1 MLTQQLEIQAAT
13 LNPDPS
19 SFAQLNVTLDC
30 QVMMLE
36 DIEASLS
43 PGFQEPEFSPLESQ
57 SNVLEELPNNKFE
70 NESSSENLSEG
81 SQKNSPFA
89 DCWEDVDE
97 SIWIEP
103 LTLDDDCSKN
113 SNCSSVKSDSLNSP
127 VSKKSKKKG
136 ANGKAPKSKKKPV
149 EKRVTKSELEWLETQ
164 KARKE
169 ILTRVNT
176 EIIEKVSVDKSLLLE
191 KSQSIRFNEC
201 PLIKEFTK
209 IALDTKKFIKKAK
222 KGKRKISMGDPPEIE
237 QDDASCAQQE
247 KIFKEVTKKSS
258 LKGSELEFTYNF
270 PITC

>member
-1 MLTQQLEIQAAT
+1 
-13 LNPDPS
+13 
-19 SFAQLNVTLDC
+19 
-30 QVMMLE
+30 MMLE
-36 DIEASLS
+36 DIEANLS
-43 PGFQEPEFSPLESQ
+43 PTIPEPELGSPLNTQ
-57 SNVLEELPNNKFE
+57 SNVLEELPNKFE
-70 NESSSENLSEG
+70 TESSSENLSEG

-97 SIWIEP
+97 DIFIEP

-113 SNCSSVKSDSLNSP
+113 SNCSSTKSDSLNSP
-127 VSKKSKKKG
+127 VSKKGKKKNG
-136 ANGKAPKSKKKPV
+136 PNGKAPKSKKKPV

-169 ILTRVNT
+169 ILTRVNS

-191 KSQSIRFNEC
+191 KSQSIRFNEL

-209 IALDTKKFIKKAK
+209 IALDSKNYLKKAK
-222 KGKRKISMGDPPEIE
+222 KGRRKSSMPDAPVIE
-237 QDDASCAQQE
+237 GEDSSCAQQE

-270 PITC
+270 AITC